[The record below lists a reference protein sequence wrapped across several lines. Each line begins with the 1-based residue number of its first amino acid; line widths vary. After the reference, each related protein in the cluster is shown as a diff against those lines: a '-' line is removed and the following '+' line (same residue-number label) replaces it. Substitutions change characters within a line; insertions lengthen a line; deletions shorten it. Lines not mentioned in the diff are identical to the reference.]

1 MAEPDVS
8 STLHLNLLLNA
19 NGGNHSAWR
28 VADDPVANV
37 LGLKNYIATAQA
49 AERAKFDAVF
59 LADRLAFVENPAGW
73 LWSPLEPITTM
84 SAVASHTERI
94 GLIVTAS
101 TTFIEP
107 YNLAR
112 MLGSLDHFSNGRV
125 GWNIVNGY
133 NPDAARNFG
142 LTELPPR
149 EKRYDR
155 MYEFIEVV
163 SALWD
168 SWDDDA
174 IVADRTSHRYV
185 DPEKVHR
192 IDHVGE
198 HFRVAG
204 PFNVPRSP
212 QGRPVYIQAGLS
224 ADNREFA
231 GAIGEGVY
239 TNLQSVEEGVVF
251 TQDVKRRARL
261 HGRNPSHVLVL
272 PGLVPHVGSTMA
284 EALRQQEEV
293 VEASDPDGLLH
304 SLNVMYGTQYAGL
317 GMDDV
322 VPASELPERSFT
334 MVSTPGVFARLI
346 RDRET
351 TVRDLLRLM
360 DVDAHRVL
368 VGTPE
373 SIADDFGR
381 WLGAG
386 ASDGFTIMPSLLP
399 SGFEDFADQVVPV
412 LQERGLFRREY
423 EGETLR
429 SHYGLPRPVVDRG

>member
-1 MAEPDVS
+1 M
-8 STLHLNLLLNA
+8 LHLNLLLNA
-19 NGGNHSAWR
+19 NGGNHSSWR
-28 VADDPVANV
+28 AAEDPVSNA
-37 LGLKNYIATAQA
+37 LGLKPYIATAQA

-101 TTFIEP
+101 TTFSEP

-112 MLGSLDHFSNGRV
+112 MLGSLDHFSGGRV

-149 EKRYDR
+149 EKRYGR
-155 MYEFIEVV
+155 MYEFIDVV
-163 SALWD
+163 GALWD

-174 IVADRTSHRYV
+174 IIGDRASHNYL
-185 DPEKVHR
+185 DPAKVHS

-198 HFRVAG
+198 NFSVAG

-239 TNLQSVEEGVVF
+239 TNLQSLEEGVVF

-261 HGRNPSHVLVL
+261 HGRDPRHVLVL
-272 PGLVPHVGSTMA
+272 PGLVPHVGSTMP
-284 EALRQQEEV
+284 EALRAQEAV
-293 VEASDPDGLLH
+293 VEASDPAGLLH
-304 SLNVMYGTQYAGL
+304 SLNVMYGTSYAGL
-317 GMDDV
+317 GMDDM
-322 VPASELPERSFT
+322 VPASELPDRSYT
-334 MVSTPGVFARLI
+334 MVSTPGVFARRI
-346 RDRET
+346 RDQQT

-360 DVDAHRVL
+360 DVDAHRLL

-373 SIADDFGR
+373 SIADDFGA
-381 WLGAG
+381 WLHAG
-386 ASDGFTIMPSLLP
+386 ASDGFTIMPSVLP
-399 SGFEDFADQVVPV
+399 TGFEVFAEQVVPE
-412 LQERGLFRREY
+412 LQRRGLFRSEY
-423 EGETLR
+423 EGDTLR
-429 SHYGLPRPVVDRG
+429 SHYGLPRPEVSRAPSRVE